1 MELHPVTVCEQLLF
15 KNRTSLPSGSPAEHR
30 IVVAEHRNLEEEEG
44 RKEEKRQKNHPHA
57 EKPR

>member
-1 MELHPVTVCEQLLF
+1 MELHPVQSATASVQ
-15 KNRTSLPSGSPAEHR
+15 NRTSLPSGSPAEHR

-57 EKPR
+57 EKLR